1 MRYSR
6 AMRLAV
12 QEGKS
17 PDPAMNSKLNSL
29 IQEALKKNMPMGT
42 IQNVLKK
49 CKEAPAQ
56 LVKHHFEL
64 KFLGKVFVV
73 AEYYVENLILLKNNL
88 NVVFRKEKHAQNIP
102 VRATFEEMG
111 IVQVVVPDDTSKS
124 DEEFMEKM
132 TEVAIEIDAHDV
144 DEADFKSKS
153 VIFTCDPG
161 HIDRVRSNVT
171 KLGYTIEHSEHV
183 FIPSSTVTLNEEER
197 KQYESLKKRLI
208 ILEGFEKIYDNVEES
223 E

>member
-1 MRYSR
+1 
-6 AMRLAV
+6 MRLAV

-42 IQNVLKK
+42 IQGVLKK
-49 CKEAPAQ
+49 CKETPTQ
-56 LVKHHFEL
+56 LIKHHFEL
-64 KFLGKVFVV
+64 KFLGKIFVV
-73 AEYYVENLILLKNNL
+73 AEYYAENLVFLKNNF
-88 NVVFRKEKHAQNIP
+88 NIVFRKEKQAQNIS

-111 IVQVVVPDDTSKS
+111 IVQVLVPDDQSKS
-124 DEEFMEKM
+124 DEEFLEKM

-144 DEADFKSKS
+144 DEADFKSKT

-161 HIDRVRSNVT
+161 HIDRVRNNVT
-171 KLGYTIEHSEHV
+171 KLGYSIEHSEHV
-183 FIPSSTVTLNEEER
+183 FIPHSTVTLNDDER
-197 KQYESLKKRLI
+197 KQYEALKKRLT
-208 ILEGFEKIYDNVEES
+208 ILDGFEKIYDNVEES